1 MIQYMHF
8 DKDMQKMRIV
18 LNYKHR
24 RPLQEYHLYNS
35 DFRLLHF
42 HLQKDLKC
50 DLCEAV
56 LQLLDAAIEKNATK
70 EKINSTV
77 YQICDSLPGTLKDLV
92 SVIRKHPDIFEMYLV
107 GGLFNFHLYYL
118 RLDHFVCPFY

>member
-1 MIQYMHF
+1 MIQYVHF

-42 HLQKDLKC
+42 YLQKDLKC

-70 EKINSTV
+70 EKINATV
-77 YQICDSLPGTLKDLV
+77 YKICDSLPGTLKDLV
-92 SVIRKHPDIFEMYLV
+92 SVTKKISRHFWNFNWLVVCLIFI
-107 GGLFNFHLYYL
+107 
-118 RLDHFVCPFY
+118 CII